1 MSGGDLNAR
10 TAGTALITGG
20 GTGIGRAAALAL
32 AERGFSV
39 AICGRRQAPLDET
52 TAAIEAKGVKALA
65 IACDVTSPDE
75 VRDLFAQV
83 RERFG
88 RLDFLFNNAGMGG
101 PPALLEDLPFEAWQ
115 SVVDVNLTAMFLCT
129 QQAFHLMKTQEPM
142 GGRIVNNGSISAH
155 TPRPNSI
162 AYTATKHGVTGITKA
177 AALDGRKYNIAVG
190 QIDIGNAES
199 QMAEKMK
206 AGVPQ
211 PDGSRRPEATMPLD
225 HVGQAIA
232 LMASLPL
239 ESNVLTMT
247 IKATQMPFEGRG

>member
-1 MSGGDLNAR
+1 MADKI
-10 TAGTALITGG
+10 ALITGG

-32 AERGFSV
+32 AGLGYTV
-39 AICGRRQAPLDET
+39 VVCGRRKEPLDEAV
-52 TAAIEAKGVKALA
+52 AAIKAAGGKGAA
-65 IACDVTSPDE
+65 HACDIGKPGEVDE
-75 VRDLFAQV
+75 LFAAINKH
-83 RERFG
+83 FG

-101 PPALLEDLPFEAWQ
+101 PPSLLEDLPFEAWQ
-115 SVVDVNLTAMFLCT
+115 SVVDVNLTGMFLCT
-129 QQAFHLMKTQEPM
+129 QGAFRLMKAQQPQ

-162 AYTATKHGVTGITKA
+162 AYTSTKHAVTGITKA

-199 QMAEKMK
+199 QMADKMK
-206 AGVPQ
+206 KGVPQ
-211 PDGSRRPEATMPLD
+211 PDGSVKPEATMPLD

-232 LMASLPL
+232 MMANLPL

-247 IKATQMPFEGRG
+247 IKATKMPFEGRG

>member
-1 MSGGDLNAR
+1 MADR
-10 TAGTALITGG
+10 IALVTGG

-32 AERGFSV
+32 AAQGYNV
-39 AICGRRQAPLDET
+39 VVCGRRKEPLDEAV
-52 TAAIEAKGVKALA
+52 AAIKAA
-65 IACDVTSPDE
+65 GGKAVAHVCDITRPYEVDE
-75 VRDLFAQV
+75 MFAQINKH
-83 RERFG
+83 FG

-101 PPALLEDLPFEAWQ
+101 PPMLLEDLPFEAWQ
-115 SVVDVNLTAMFLCT
+115 SVVNVNLTGMFLCT
-129 QQAFHLMKTQEPM
+129 QGAFRIMKAQEPM

-162 AYTATKHGVTGITKA
+162 AYTSTKHAVTGITKA

-199 QMAEKMK
+199 QMADKMK
-206 AGVPQ
+206 KGVPQ
-211 PDGSRRPEATMPLD
+211 PDGSVRPEATMPLD

-232 LMASLPL
+232 MMANLPL

-247 IKATQMPFEGRG
+247 IKATSMPFEGRG